1 MAVYCGNHRP
11 RKTEQFL
18 NAVTQGRY
26 EFLHIIGAAI
36 EKPRQVDTR
45 RESTASAR
53 QNDSPRPERPKFV
66 ECLAERAHQFE
77 VHRLNLSVFYSK
89 HADCAITF
97 DMNHDLS
104 YEALEMRSP
113 LILILTRP
121 STTLGN
127 SNAAVL
133 THPDPL

>member
-11 RKTEQFL
+11 RKSEQFL

-26 EFLHIIGAAI
+26 EFLHIIGAAL

-53 QNDSPRPERPKFV
+53 QNDSPRSERPKFV
-66 ECLAERAHQFE
+66 ECLAECTHQFE
-77 VHRLNLSVFYSK
+77 VHRLNLSVFYPK

-104 YEALEMRSP
+104 YEAVTTRFP
-113 LILILTRP
+113 WTPILTKP
-121 STTLGN
+121 SPTPG
-127 SNAAVL
+127 SNPSA
-133 THPDPL
+133 DD